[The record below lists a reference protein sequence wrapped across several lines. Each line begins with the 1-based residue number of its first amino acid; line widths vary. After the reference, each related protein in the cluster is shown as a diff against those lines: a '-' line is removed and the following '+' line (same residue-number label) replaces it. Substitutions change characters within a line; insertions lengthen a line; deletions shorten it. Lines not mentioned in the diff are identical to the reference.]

1 MLRSL
6 QIERDIGKWCLKS
19 NTRRDIDIEDKLLQR
34 LLDFNF
40 AQLVVV
46 DEWREQRIE
55 VRKRLRTS
63 RFSLKRV
70 EKVDNLSEH

>member
-55 VRKRLRTS
+55 VRKRLRTG

-70 EKVDNLSEH
+70 EKVDN